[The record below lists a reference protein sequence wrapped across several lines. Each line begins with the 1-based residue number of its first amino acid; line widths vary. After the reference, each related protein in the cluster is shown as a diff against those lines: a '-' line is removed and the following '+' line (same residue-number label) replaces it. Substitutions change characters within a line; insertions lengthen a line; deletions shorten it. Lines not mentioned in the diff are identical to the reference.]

1 MPSPIPHC
9 PHSRMRHALGRLLAG
24 LAMVLLGAQVQAAS
38 QDPYTHF
45 FNDTFYDFIEEAE
58 NAKDAGKKAIFI
70 FFEMD
75 ECPFCH
81 RMKTTVFNQPAVQ
94 AYFREHFLNIALD
107 IEGDVE
113 MVGFDGEDTTQKA
126 WAFQEHRV
134 RATPVM
140 AFFDLSGQRIAR
152 ITGAVSGPEEFLWFG
167 EYIVSG
173 AYEKRPWI
181 RYKRS
186 RKQNARSG

>member
-1 MPSPIPHC
+1 MPSSAPYCRIFTLWLGVA
-9 PHSRMRHALGRLLAG
+9 ALLF
-24 LAMVLLGAQVQAAS
+24 GAQAQAVS

-45 FNDTFYDFIEEAE
+45 FNDTFYDFTEEAE
-58 NAKDAGKKAIFI
+58 NAREDGKKAIFI

-81 RMKTTVFNQPAVQ
+81 RMKATVLNQPGVQ
-94 AYFREHFLNIALD
+94 EYFRAHFLNIALD

-113 MVGFDGEDTTQKA
+113 MVGFDGEDTTQKE
-126 WAFQEHRV
+126 WAFKKHRV

-140 AFFDLSGQRIAR
+140 AFFDLNGKRIAR
-152 ITGAVSGPEEFLWFG
+152 ITGAISGPEEFLWFG

-173 AYEKRPWI
+173 AYETLPWI

-186 RKQNARSG
+186 RKQNARGG